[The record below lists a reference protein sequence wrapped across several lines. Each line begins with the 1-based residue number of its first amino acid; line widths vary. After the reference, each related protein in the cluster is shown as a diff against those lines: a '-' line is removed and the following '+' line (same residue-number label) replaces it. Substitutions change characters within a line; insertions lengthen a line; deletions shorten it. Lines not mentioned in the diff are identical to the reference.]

1 MEQRYCWN
9 VSLHLIL
16 VIEIIFAWRTYY
28 EMTRGI
34 FCIIMYVSNHTKLPW
49 RVTPSTCHERYCIIL
64 SCSWSWSNFSK
75 RPFSNGHDYKNKELH
90 QLYVIMSVSYKGTLL
105 LQVTPYYTPIMAIG
119 FIDILNFLILR
130 PNIVQRQ
137 HGLFALTARLPRRS
151 LAPELSKDISQVG
164 RAIFFGNK
172 WIVNL
177 HAWLTVLDHKI
188 SCWFLTI
195 RLSLYHHNYSTIE

>member
-1 MEQRYCWN
+1 MSATIQSCPGVWR
-9 VSLHLIL
+9 HQL
-16 VIEIIFAWRTYY
+16 VTSDIALYFLAADPGQISAK
-28 EMTRGI
+28 
-34 FCIIMYVSNHTKLPW
+34 C
-49 RVTPSTCHERYCIIL
+49 
-64 SCSWSWSNFSK
+64 
-75 RPFSNGHDYKNKELH
+75 HDYKNKELY
-90 QLYVIMSVSYKGTLL
+90 QLYFTMSVACKGTLL
-105 LQVTPYYTPIMAIG
+105 LQVTLYYTPIMAVG
-119 FIDILNFLILR
+119 YIDNLNFLIIR

-151 LAPELSKDISQVG
+151 LSPELSKDISQVG

-188 SCWFLTI
+188 SCRFLTI